1 MDAPKTS
8 AAPRSKVESFL
19 PYNEGDIEPTFE
31 KRIKTLILKTQGFIV
46 YLDDTFCVQWSAT
59 NVPASDFASDFG
71 TVTNRERYLEE
82 IAKGLLSPS
91 QHESYQRLLAESIAR
106 LLDDKNS
113 VNAKE
118 ILDKAESFLKARTT
132 ERARRWFIVAT
143 AGSTSVALAI
153 ILLLWI
159 FRDGASARL
168 GVTAFEVAIA
178 TGTGSLGALISV
190 VLRLHKLNVDAFA
203 GKGVHYFEGVMRV
216 IGGMAGALLV
226 GLAIKS
232 GLILGT
238 INASEKSLTLLL
250 AVSIVAG
257 ASERIVPNLIK
268 QVEGTMF
275 KSEPETKEG

>member
-1 MDAPKTS
+1 MNSDISPNTPQPEVA
-8 AAPRSKVESFL
+8 SFMVF
-19 PYNEGDIEPTFE
+19 NEGQIEPTHN
-31 KRIKTLILKTQGFIV
+31 KRIKTLILKTDHFIV
-46 YLDDTFCVQWSAT
+46 YLDDELSVQWST
-59 NVPASDFASDFG
+59 INVQDGDFASDFG
-71 TVTNRERYLEE
+71 AVTNRESYLEE

-91 QHESYQRLLAESIAR
+91 QHKSYQRLLAESIAR
-106 LLDDKNS
+106 LLDDRDS
-113 VNAKE
+113 ANAKE
-118 ILDKAESFLKARTT
+118 ILDKAESFLKARST
-132 ERARRWFIVAT
+132 ERARRWFIA
-143 AGSTSVALAI
+143 AAAASTCVALLS

-159 FRDGASARL
+159 FRDGVSSRI
-168 GVTAFEVAIA
+168 GITAFEVAIA

-216 IGGMAGALLV
+216 LGGMAGALLV

-238 INASEKSLTLLL
+238 INSSEKSLTLLL

-275 KSEPETKEG
+275 KSDPDPGEA